1 MTGPRTVALSR
12 GAEDDEPTVPVSRAP
27 ITPARPTGTPVT
39 PVSRVTPGSTVTPG
53 SRVTPTTRP
62 SGVVGPFPRP
72 TIGASTYTGGGYA
85 DLVTEPIT
93 GMVGARSGSSVEM
106 SGSLTGHLLARNQE
120 LYRRQER
127 RQKLRTAMWV
137 ALGLTLFA
145 AGIAIVVNL
154 LAGDFLRSLIS
165 TFAGWAG

>member
-1 MTGPRTVALSR
+1 MT
-12 GAEDDEPTVPVSRAP
+12 PT
-27 ITPARPTGTPVT
+27 ARPPVAA
-39 PVSRVTPGSTVTPG
+39 PY
-53 SRVTPTTRP
+53 
-62 SGVVGPFPRP
+62 PRP
-72 TIGASTYTGGGYA
+72 KIGSSTYAGGGYA

-93 GMVGARSGSSVEM
+93 GMVVARPADQMEM

-127 RQKLRTAMWV
+127 RRKLKTAMWV

-145 AGIAIVVNL
+145 AGIAVVVYL
-154 LAGDFLRSLIS
+154 LAGDFLRSLFS

>member
-1 MTGPRTVALSR
+1 MP
-12 GAEDDEPTVPVSRAP
+12 
-27 ITPARPTGTPVT
+27 
-39 PVSRVTPGSTVTPG
+39 
-53 SRVTPTTRP
+53 PTTRP
-62 SGVVGPFPRP
+62 PGVVAPYPRP
-72 TIGASTYTGGGYA
+72 TIGASTYSGGGYA

-93 GMVGARSGSSVEM
+93 GMVTARPGEPIEM

-127 RQKLRTAMWV
+127 RRKLKSALWV

-154 LAGDFLRSLIS
+154 LAGDFLRSLFS
-165 TFAGWAG
+165 TFASWAG

>member
-1 MTGPRTVALSR
+1 VVA
-12 GAEDDEPTVPVSRAP
+12 
-27 ITPARPTGTPVT
+27 
-39 PVSRVTPGSTVTPG
+39 
-53 SRVTPTTRP
+53 
-62 SGVVGPFPRP
+62 PFPRP
-72 TIGASTYTGGGYA
+72 SIGASTYAGGAYA
-85 DLVTEPIT
+85 DMVTEPIT
-93 GMVGARSGSSVEM
+93 GMVVARLPDSMEM

-127 RQKLRTAMWV
+127 RQKLKTAMWV

-154 LAGDFLRSLIS
+154 LAGEFLRSLFS